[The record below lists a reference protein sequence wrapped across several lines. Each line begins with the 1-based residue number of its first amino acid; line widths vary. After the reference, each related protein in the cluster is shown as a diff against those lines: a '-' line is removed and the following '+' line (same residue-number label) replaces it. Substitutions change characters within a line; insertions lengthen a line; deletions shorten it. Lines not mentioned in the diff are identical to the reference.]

1 MNFRIRGDST
11 GRLDRWTGPGGWR
24 SAMAIWVAIVGFL
37 GPSVT
42 RAISQTT
49 SSVFMDGSSHLEMG
63 GLGLSAWYTIEGWV
77 GPTAHDNNHRLV
89 DLGLGQAG

>member
-1 MNFRIRGDST
+1 
-11 GRLDRWTGPGGWR
+11 
-24 SAMAIWVAIVGFL
+24 MAIWVAIVGFL